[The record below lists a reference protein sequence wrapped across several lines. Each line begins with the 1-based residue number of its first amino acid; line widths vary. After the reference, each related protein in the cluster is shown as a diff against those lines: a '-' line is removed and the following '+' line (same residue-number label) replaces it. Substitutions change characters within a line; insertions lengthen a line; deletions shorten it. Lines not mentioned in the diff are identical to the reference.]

1 MPILNLSIQ
10 VDSARRAL
18 DSLQASGIVFADLR
32 LVHKVSTAVSVQDGK
47 VEEVT
52 SGEDFGAC
60 ARVLLEG
67 AWGFAATNKSGSED
81 LSRILDNALRL
92 ARSSASRTSY
102 PGSVF
107 KLERRQLVHRPR
119 VEVDPREIPE
129 EDKIDVLSSIER
141 ELRGADSRIVNSAVR
156 YRDLYVNEKV
166 LDTYGSCVENES
178 IRTLIS
184 LSAVAREGSD
194 RQSAFE
200 ILGETAGFE
209 FVERLDRQDI
219 AVRTAKRASSL
230 LAAKNPPSGK
240 FQVVL
245 DNAVV
250 GLFAHEAVGHNAEA
264 DSVASGE
271 SIFKDSV
278 GSHIA
283 REELSIVDDP
293 TVPKAFGS
301 YAFDSEGVEGERKY
315 VIEHGRLVGLLHS
328 LESSAQLS
336 ARPTGNARAM
346 DHQFLPIVRMSNTY
360 VEPRD
365 LSFEELI
372 EDVDEGIYCKGGY
385 WGYVY
390 VERGQ
395 FTCNV
400 AEGYM
405 IKNGEIGDHL
415 RGFSIGGSTLEV
427 LEKVTGVGN
436 DLKLK
441 LPGSCGKKGQSI
453 SVDAGGPHLR
463 VRDMI
468 VGGLI

>member
-1 MPILNLSIQ
+1 LNLSIQ
-10 VDSARRAL
+10 TDSARRAL
-18 DSLQASGIVFADLR
+18 NSLKASGMDFADLR
-32 LVHKVSTAVSVQDGK
+32 LVHKVSTTVSVQDGR

-52 SGEDFGAC
+52 GGEDFGAC

-67 AWGFAATNKSGSED
+67 AWGFSATNGVGFED

-92 ARSSASRTSY
+92 AKSSASRTSY
-102 PGSVF
+102 SGSVF
-107 KLERRQLVHRPR
+107 KSERRQVTHRPR

-129 EDKIDVLSSIER
+129 EDKIDLISNIER
-141 ELRGADSRIVNSAVR
+141 ELRGSDSKIVNSAVG
-156 YRDLYVNEKV
+156 YRDLYVLENIV
-166 LDTYGSCVENES
+166 DSLGSCVEDES

-209 FVERLDRQDI
+209 FVRKLDYHDV
-219 AVRTAKRASSL
+219 AVKTARRASSL
-230 LAAKNPPSGK
+230 LAAKDPPSGK

-250 GLFAHEAVGHNAEA
+250 GLFAHEAIGHNAEA
-264 DSVASGE
+264 DAVATGE

-278 GSHIA
+278 GSYMA
-283 REELSIVDDP
+283 QEELSIVDDP
-293 TVPKAFGS
+293 TIPNAFGS
-301 YAFDSEGVEGERKY
+301 YAFDSEGIKGEKKY

-328 LESSAQLS
+328 LESSAHLS
-336 ARPTGNARAM
+336 AKPTGNARAM

-365 LSFEELI
+365 LSFEELV

-405 IKNGEIGDHL
+405 VKNGEISDHL
-415 RGFSIGGSTLEV
+415 RGFSIGGNTVEV
-427 LEKVTGVGN
+427 LKNVTGIGN
-436 DLKLK
+436 DMKLK

-453 SVDAGGPHLR
+453 SVDAGGPHVR

-468 VGGLI
+468 VGGLR